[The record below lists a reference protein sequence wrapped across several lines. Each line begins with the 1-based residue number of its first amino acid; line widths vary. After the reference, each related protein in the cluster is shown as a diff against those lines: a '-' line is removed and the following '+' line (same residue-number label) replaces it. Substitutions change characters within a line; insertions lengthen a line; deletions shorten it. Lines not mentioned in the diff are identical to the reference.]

1 MKTTLSLGNL
11 SIQFVL
17 NKHLVPDSVHPKR
30 NERKI
35 IDRQKDFDAV
45 GLCIAPHFSWDDI
58 TKVENGK
65 PFIGSQF
72 LGISHSNDKVVV
84 CWSEENFGLD
94 IQYVE
99 EKIHRIASKFINDN
113 ELPFATSAEFL
124 TLIWSAKEAVFKFHG
139 HLVDFAGEMTVQPF
153 GLDDKEFIL
162 HYHGKHHKNQYFR
175 VSFQKIDN
183 AYLTLALPQL

>member
-1 MKTTLSLGNL
+1 LKTTLSLGNL

-17 NKHLVPDSVHPKR
+17 NKHLVPDYVHPKR

-113 ELPFATSAEFL
+113 ELQFATNAEFL

-139 HLVDFAGEMTVQPF
+139 HLVDFAGEMTVHPF
-153 GLDDKEFIL
+153 GLDDEEFIL

-175 VSFQKIDN
+175 VSFKKIDD